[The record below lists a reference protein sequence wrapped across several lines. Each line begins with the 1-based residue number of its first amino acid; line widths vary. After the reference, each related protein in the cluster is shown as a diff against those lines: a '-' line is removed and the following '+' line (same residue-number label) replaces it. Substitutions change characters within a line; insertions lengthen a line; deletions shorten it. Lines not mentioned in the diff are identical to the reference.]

1 MGQEGVMKLRG
12 YVVQDRFHT
21 SIQFMSDEDEER
33 IFVKIGVRIQDKN
46 YTRDIELDQKML
58 RRFMDDNY
66 PKEGD
71 HD

>member
-1 MGQEGVMKLRG
+1 MKLRG
-12 YVVQDRFHT
+12 YVVQDRFYT